1 MNCLQKC
8 GVRGDRRVFSLL
20 ANALFLKLSLLQTK
34 REELIQKPA
43 EDASKQGKSEQKHP
57 KRKNKQHIS
66 QKPLSL
72 YTHRGYV

>member
-1 MNCLQKC
+1 M
-8 GVRGDRRVFSLL
+8 
-20 ANALFLKLSLLQTK
+20 KLSLLQTK

-43 EDASKQGKSEQKHP
+43 EDASKQEKSEQKHP

-72 YTHRGYV
+72 HTHRGYV